1 MGLYENINT
10 KKIDIFSELF
20 MTDNSSNKKNTE
32 NFQTESM
39 VHKLKTIKKRKKKQL
54 NNFKNI
60 EELQNIHEGFDIN
73 QEKDQEKDKEKEK
86 PIIEGYQQ
94 YAYEKYSQHDIYKK
108 NCDPNLYDGCD
119 SVNENK
125 NNADDPR
132 AKIIGAINKAFKF
145 VDEKTYLLA
154 DTIRKALSFEQFNK
168 KKIPPKWLRD
178 FETKRKE
185 IGYQAD
191 KIGKGIS
198 EKERKKAQEA
208 DLQLKA
214 YALGIDPKDATPEK
228 LNELKFTIQSEGSD
242 TLILKKYISWFL
254 SIIVSCFAVYNWF
267 FVMYFKDNDGKRV
280 ELIDITR
287 KRLYQA
293 KKNNYFLKLI
303 YMFFQFAMFI
313 PEKFELYFVKNI
325 PDMFSKIMNPSF
337 CFIILFFTL
346 IYFLNNT
353 LGMAKMFIV
362 DSIML
367 DLRNFIVAG
376 LNTAIVFLFGIHMVS
391 FEFYFDVP
399 WIIQEYQRIAV
410 MSTIGMFFM
419 IFFRILHF
427 VIILFISVPV
437 GGVLLML
444 YVLFNSFFSILYH
457 RLFND
462 AFKDKTYYGIFEEI
476 NDFILKTNKMKT
488 DCDNPSIFDKFAQII
503 NYVSDIFCKY
513 SFHFAF
519 LYMLVYSIIDYMSNI
534 KAPLLKTSLLCIN
547 SMLILI
553 FSVLSVST
561 YMKNNENKL
570 KNGETDTKAKET
582 LSDDRINQY
591 KSKVE
596 QEINEATNQVREPS
610 APPLETMKTD
620 DVLVE
625 PSAPTIDLLNGIS
638 GSAGIANL
646 SGVDTFTKLPAARLL
661 GENLP
666 IAKSLSK
673 VPVAG
678 EIPKVPVVKKSSTG
692 YGLPSVKTNFIP
704 EISSFFM

>member
-39 VHKLKTIKKRKKKQL
+39 VYKLKTVKKKKKKQS

-60 EELQNIHEGFDIN
+60 EELQNIHEVNDSDN
-73 QEKDQEKDKEKEK
+73 NKKENNEKETNE
-86 PIIEGYQQ
+86 PIIEGYQP
-94 YAYEKYSQHDIYKK
+94 YAYEKYKQKDIYKK
-108 NCDPNLYDGCD
+108 NCDPDLYDGCD
-119 SVNENK
+119 SVKENK

-132 AKIIGAINKAFKF
+132 AKLISIINKAFQF
-145 VDEKTYLLA
+145 VDEKSYLLA
-154 DTIRKALSFEQFNK
+154 DNTRKALSFEQFNK

-185 IGYQAD
+185 VSYQAS

-198 EKERKKAQEA
+198 ENERKKMQEA

-214 YALGIDPKDATPEK
+214 YSLGIDPKDATPEK

-267 FVMYFKDNDGKRV
+267 FIMFFKDDEDKRV

-287 KRLYQA
+287 RGLYIA
-293 KKNNYFLKLI
+293 KKNNYLLKVI

-325 PDMFSKIMNPSF
+325 PDMFSKLMSPSF
-337 CFIILFFTL
+337 CFIILFFGL

-353 LGMAKMFIV
+353 LDMARMFII

-367 DLRNFIVAG
+367 DLRNFIVAS
-376 LNTAIVFLFGIHMVS
+376 LNTIVVFLFGIHMIS

-399 WIIQEYQRIAV
+399 YMVQEAQRMAI
-410 MSTIGMFFM
+410 MSTIGILFM

-457 RLFND
+457 RIFNK
-462 AFKDKTYYGIFEEI
+462 AFSNKTYLQIFKEI
-476 NDFILKTNKMKT
+476 NAFIMKPKKEKT
-488 DCDNPSIFDKFAQII
+488 DCDEPSILDKFAQLMNFI
-503 NYVSDIFCKY
+503 SAIFCKY
-513 SFHFAF
+513 CFHSAF
-519 LYMLVYSIIDYMSNI
+519 LYMLVYSIIDYMTNI
-534 KAPLLKTSLLCIN
+534 KAPLLKTSLLSIN

-561 YMKNNENKL
+561 YMKNNKNKSNNEEFDTTI
-570 KNGETDTKAKET
+570 KEKINDTKINNYKDKVEKIINNARNSASPVPSVPSVPSVPLMNT
-582 LSDDRINQY
+582 LS
-591 KSKVE
+591 
-596 QEINEATNQVREPS
+596 
-610 APPLETMKTD
+610 
-620 DVLVE
+620 
-625 PSAPTIDLLNGIS
+625 
-638 GSAGIANL
+638 NL
-646 SGVDTFTKLPAARLL
+646 STGSIPDTTAALDTEGFIDNITENTDLP
-661 GENLP
+661 
-666 IAKSLSK
+666 KTSFM
-673 VPVAG
+673 PVK
-678 EIPKVPVVKKSSTG
+678 I
-692 YGLPSVKTNFIP
+692 
-704 EISSFFM
+704 

>member
-20 MTDNSSNKKNTE
+20 MPDNSSNKKHIE

-39 VHKLKTIKKRKKKQL
+39 VHKLTTIKKKKKKQL

-60 EELQNIHEGFDIN
+60 EELQNIH
-73 QEKDQEKDKEKEK
+73 QEPEITQNKITQNKNKEP

-94 YAYEKYSQHDIYKK
+94 YAYEKYKQKDIYKK

-132 AKIIGAINKAFKF
+132 ARLIGVINKAFQF
-145 VDEKTYLLA
+145 FDEKTYLLA

-185 IGYQAD
+185 VSYQAS

-198 EKERKKAQEA
+198 ENERKKMREA

-214 YALGIDPKDATPEK
+214 YSLGIDPKEATPEK
-228 LNELKFTIQSEGSD
+228 LNELRFTIQNEGSD
-242 TLILKKYISWFL
+242 TMILKKYISWFV
-254 SIIVSCFAVYNWF
+254 SIVFSCFAVYNWF
-267 FVMYFKDNDGKRV
+267 FVMYYRNKEDNSRV
-280 ELIDITR
+280 NLFDITR
-287 KRLYQA
+287 RGLYNA

-337 CFIILFFTL
+337 CFMTLFFGL
-346 IYFLNNT
+346 IYFINNCMS
-353 LGMAKMFIV
+353 MAKMFIV

-367 DLRNFIVAG
+367 DLRNFIVAA
-376 LNTAIVFLFGIHMVS
+376 LNTIVVFLFGIHMVT

-399 WIIQEYQRIAV
+399 YMIQEAQKMAV
-410 MSTIGMFFM
+410 MSTLGIFFM
-419 IFFRILHF
+419 IFFRIIHF

-444 YVLFNSFFSILYH
+444 YVLFTS
-457 RLFND
+457 LF
-462 AFKDKTYYGIFEEI
+462 GIFAYSGFNPKEIIKKIIEI
-476 NDFILKTNKMKT
+476 NKFTSFKSEEEKTE
-488 DCDNPSIFDKFAQII
+488 CDEPSIFDRFIRII
-503 NYVSDIFCKY
+503 NYVSDFFYKY
-513 SFHFAF
+513 CFWIAF
-519 LYMLVYSIIDYMSNI
+519 IYMLIYASIDYMSNI

-547 SMLILI
+547 AMLILLFAVLCYTSFKNKTKNEEPPPVEAKEVVDKEVYKKKVNKI
-553 FSVLSVST
+553 VEEAKKTAEEYNTNNIQRPSAPVLSAPLAVT
-561 YMKNNENKL
+561 MVDAI
-570 KNGETDTKAKET
+570 TADTPDKTAEPT
-582 LSDDRINQY
+582 IT
-591 KSKVE
+591 
-596 QEINEATNQVREPS
+596 AEPS
-610 APPLETMKTD
+610 APPAPLAETVDQTQE
-620 DVLVE
+620 VQEVQE
-625 PSAPTIDLLNGIS
+625 AQEVQEVQEQLNG
-638 GSAGIANL
+638 N
-646 SGVDTFTKLPAARLL
+646 PN
-661 GENLP
+661 E
-666 IAKSLSK
+666 
-673 VPVAG
+673 
-678 EIPKVPVVKKSSTG
+678 KKI
-692 YGLPSVKTNFIP
+692 N
-704 EISSFFM
+704 

>member
-20 MTDNSSNKKNTE
+20 MPDNSSNKKHIE

-39 VHKLKTIKKRKKKQL
+39 VHKLTTIKKKKKKQL

-60 EELQNIHEGFDIN
+60 EELQNITQNKITQN
-73 QEKDQEKDKEKEK
+73 KNKEP

-94 YAYEKYSQHDIYKK
+94 YAYEKYKQKDIYKK

-132 AKIIGAINKAFKF
+132 ARLIGIINKAFQF
-145 VDEKTYLLA
+145 FDEKTYLLA

-185 IGYQAD
+185 VSYQAS

-198 EKERKKAQEA
+198 ENERKKMREA

-214 YALGIDPKDATPEK
+214 YSLGIDPKEATPEK
-228 LNELKFTIQSEGSD
+228 LNELRFTIQNEGSD
-242 TLILKKYISWFL
+242 TMILKKYISWFI
-254 SIIVSCFAVYNWF
+254 SIVFSCFAVYNWF
-267 FVMYFKDNDGKRV
+267 FVMYYRNKEDNSRV
-280 ELIDITR
+280 NLFDITR
-287 KRLYQA
+287 RGLYNA

-337 CFIILFFTL
+337 CFMTLFFGL
-346 IYFLNNT
+346 IYFINNCMS
-353 LGMAKMFIV
+353 MAKMFIV

-367 DLRNFIVAG
+367 DLRNFIVAA
-376 LNTAIVFLFGIHMVS
+376 LNTIVVFLFGIHMVT

-399 WIIQEYQRIAV
+399 YMIQEAQKMAV
-410 MSTIGMFFM
+410 MSTLGILFM
-419 IFFRILHF
+419 IFFRIIHF

-444 YVLFNSFFSILYH
+444 YVLFTS
-457 RLFND
+457 LF
-462 AFKDKTYYGIFEEI
+462 GIFAYSGFNPKEIIKKIIEI
-476 NDFILKTNKMKT
+476 NKFTSFKSEEEKTE
-488 DCDNPSIFDKFAQII
+488 CDEPSIFDRFIRII
-503 NYVSDIFCKY
+503 NYVSDFFYKY
-513 SFHFAF
+513 CFWIAF
-519 LYMLVYSIIDYMSNI
+519 IYMLIYASIDYMSNI

-547 SMLILI
+547 AMLILL
-553 FSVLSVST
+553 FAVLCYTSF
-561 YMKNNENKL
+561 KNKTKNE
-570 KNGETDTKAKET
+570 EPPPVEAKEVV
-582 LSDDRINQY
+582 DKEVY
-591 KSKVE
+591 KKKVNKIVE
-596 QEINEATNQVREPS
+596 EAKKTAEEYNTNKNSTPS
-610 APPLETMKTD
+610 APEPEPPTETMVDAIST
-620 DVLVE
+620 E
-625 PSAPTIDLLNGIS
+625 PSAPTAETMVDAIS
-638 GSAGIANL
+638 TEPSAPTAETM
-646 SGVDTFTKLPAARLL
+646 VDT
-661 GENLP
+661 
-666 IAKSLSK
+666 I
-673 VPVAG
+673 
-678 EIPKVPVVKKSSTG
+678 STG
-692 YGLPSVKTNFIP
+692 PSAPPAEVVEKIQEVQEAQEAQEQFNDNP
-704 EISSFFM
+704 NEKK

>member
-1 MGLYENINT
+1 
-10 KKIDIFSELF
+10 

-39 VHKLKTIKKRKKKQL
+39 VHKLKTIKKKKKKQL

-60 EELQNIHEGFDIN
+60 EELQNIHEGIDIN
-73 QEKDQEKDKEKEK
+73 QEKEKEKEK

-185 IGYQAD
+185 IGYQAG

-214 YALGIDPKDATPEK
+214 YSLGIDPKDATPEK

-267 FVMYFKDNDGKRV
+267 FVMYFKDNDGNRV

-457 RLFND
+457 RFFND

-476 NDFILKTNKMKT
+476 NEFILKTNKMKT
-488 DCDNPSIFDKFAQII
+488 DCDNPTIFDKFAQII

-561 YMKNNENKL
+561 YMKNNENKSNND
-570 KNGETDTKAKET
+570 KTNMEAKEKINDERIKAYKEKVQKDI
-582 LSDDRINQY
+582 DDAANPI
-591 KSKVE
+591 KK
-596 QEINEATNQVREPS
+596 PS
-610 APPLETMKTD
+610 APPAPALDIPMAETFSNDLAIATLVDDNDEKQKVDETD
-620 DVLVE
+620 V
-625 PSAPTIDLLNGIS
+625 PPTAPFEDDDDNKQNG
-638 GSAGIANL
+638 
-646 SGVDTFTKLPAARLL
+646 V
-661 GENLP
+661 
-666 IAKSLSK
+666 
-673 VPVAG
+673 
-678 EIPKVPVVKKSSTG
+678 
-692 YGLPSVKTNFIP
+692 
-704 EISSFFM
+704 